1 MAGVQR
7 ELLQRRW
14 VHAHEEDTDE
24 EMVFRPAE
32 YPLGPS
38 RGRVAFELHAD
49 GSFSE
54 SGLGAADVPEQ
65 GGGTWR
71 LERETI
77 VLSEAA
83 TGGVPREMAIA
94 SVDEDR
100 LVVKR

>member
-1 MAGVQR
+1 MPGVRR

-14 VHAHEEDTDE
+14 VHAHEEDTDR

-38 RGRVAFELHAD
+38 RGRLAFELHAD

-54 SGLGAADVPEQ
+54 SGLGAADVPERAS
-65 GGGTWR
+65 GSWR

-77 VLSEAA
+77 MLSEAA
-83 TGGVPREMAIA
+83 AGGAPRELPIA
-94 SVDEDR
+94 SVDADR
-100 LVVKR
+100 LVVKK